1 MAVITFGPFTF
12 NTATARLSRDDVE
25 IRLRPQGI
33 QVLRVLLQ
41 HRGRSIGYEQMIAEA
56 WQGTFV
62 SRHTVDVTAGE
73 VKKALGRVGYG

>member
-12 NTATARLSRDDVE
+12 NTATARLSRDNVE

-41 HRGRSIGYEQMIAEA
+41 HRGQSIGYEQMIAEA
-56 WQGTFV
+56 WQGI
-62 SRHTVDVTAGE
+62 REVDILWAFRAVCAMG
-73 VKKALGRVGYG
+73 APDI